1 MTTPKPSPH
10 LLPAPP
16 PPTPIAIDL
25 LSSTSLLHHDSNSA
39 STNTSSSLFSLS
51 SNLVVGDIRFPSLV
65 ERACDVILKQR
76 NHPSIG
82 FSEDII
88 KLLPFN
94 LIDIMFQRLIARGE
108 MTDALFLALLRP
120 RDRGK
125 LHLRGCHYLRKSVLR
140 QAIFYCHR
148 LVSLDLGQC
157 YQVNNNVLRAVL
169 QNTPKLKTLRVDDC
183 KQLSDAAFQQDL
195 SIFSTLS
202 GLISLEE
209 LNISGCNQI
218 SDSVL
223 TWLAKFSSNLRIL
236 IMARCKSV
244 THVGVQDVLYSSA

>member
-88 KLLPFN
+88 KLVPFN

-169 QNTPKLKTLRVDDC
+169 QNTPKLKVC
-183 KQLSDAAFQQDL
+183 S
-195 SIFSTLS
+195 
-202 GLISLEE
+202 
-209 LNISGCNQI
+209 C
-218 SDSVL
+218 
-223 TWLAKFSSNLRIL
+223 
-236 IMARCKSV
+236 
-244 THVGVQDVLYSSA
+244 Y